1 MSGFWWGVIIVGA
14 LWVYFSMRS
23 KAKALKAF
31 AAFDLAEPWFE
42 EQGIKS
48 SSVSFG
54 TYDDA
59 SLVRTPSAIVLVG
72 TGKSTMGED
81 VGFALEIVAGRGVVD
96 HELLVPYGIATWH
109 RNASMQAKLSGQPLI
124 DVLVAMAINHG
135 ARYPTAP

>member
-81 VGFALEIVAGRGVVD
+81 VGFAVVKCNRCCEWF
-96 HELLVPYGIATWH
+96 HKGPLGACPGQEHTRKKLGTSFFGYFCRECLVTE
-109 RNASMQAKLSGQPLI
+109 
-124 DVLVAMAINHG
+124 V
-135 ARYPTAP
+135 